1 MQKPLRLSAVTRAD
15 RHRMIEAAKDA
26 IGAGG
31 GWILDFRLFSNLSIN
46 IVFELPSGRAADLLA
61 RLDALD
67 WKFDED
73 GRNELLACIERGTEV
88 VSHDIGGT
96 LQITFIHDE
105 PDLHIPVPAI
115 PG

>member
-46 IVFELPSGRAADLLA
+46 IVFELPNRRAADLLV
-61 RLDALD
+61 RLEALD
-67 WKFDED
+67 WKFDEE
-73 GRNELLACIERGTEV
+73 GRRDLLACNEQAATIEPY
-88 VSHDIGGT
+88 DIGGT
-96 LQITFIHDE
+96 LQITFIHDQ